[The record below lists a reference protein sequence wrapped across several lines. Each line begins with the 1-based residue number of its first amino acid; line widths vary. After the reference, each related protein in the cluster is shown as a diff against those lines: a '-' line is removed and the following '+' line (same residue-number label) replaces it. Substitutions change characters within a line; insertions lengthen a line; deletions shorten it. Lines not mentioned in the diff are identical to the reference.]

1 MFKTIKGKLMMSFVL
16 LVVISLIAVNGI
28 QFMIINSTYEK
39 KVEQNTLTNAELVSQ
54 NISEFIS
61 KAYKI
66 TEELAFNKAIE
77 TMETIKQ
84 EPILKST
91 ISRNDYFD
99 LFFIQGMDGMQTG
112 RSSGNLGDRSSR
124 WWFKQIISDS
134 SPFVSSSYYS
144 VTGNIAVTSVF
155 LPITDNNKMVGI
167 MGADIKLDYL
177 QQIVEKYTS
186 DENGIYSI
194 IIDGAGSVIAHPD
207 KEKVSELYNY
217 QTLNKIVK
225 VLDANGNPILDEKG
239 NHVTKEEHID
249 IPEGYLTAIEN
260 SKKGEKGT
268 IKFKDGDEEVI
279 LAYSP
284 ISLPGVSDDWH
295 VLTVQSEKTAKNF
308 VYNVLRFGLF
318 ATLLIIILTIII
330 SLVLANRISKPIK
343 NISELM
349 NKASSGNLT
358 EKSDHESKDEIGIL
372 SASYNMMIDNIGG
385 LVKETASITEVL
397 GKTSK
402 DLNTMSNNTITISK
416 DVAVAVE
423 EIAKGANEQ
432 AETLEISTQLSDNLG
447 ADVEE
452 LLISSSEILKDSN
465 KIKEVNSDGITKM
478 TDLDK
483 ISTLNIEK
491 TNEIEESIIK
501 LNEKSKEIGT
511 ILESITAISEQT
523 NLLALNASIE
533 AARAGEHGRGFAV
546 VADEI
551 RKLAEESN
559 GAANNINKIIGE
571 INKDISETVVIMGE
585 IKGMSNSQYLA
596 VSQVSEVFK
605 LINASIENIGKS
617 IEENNNLG
625 IRLNENNKKSIES
638 ISDISSISEE
648 TAATSEEVSASVYQ
662 QLEDIENLTEEAN
675 NLHEVTE
682 KLIVE
687 VGKFTI

>member
-16 LVVISLIAVNGI
+16 LVVISLVAVNSI

-66 TEELAFNKAIE
+66 TEELAFNKDIE
-77 TMETIKQ
+77 TMETAKQ
-84 EPILKST
+84 EPIVKST
-91 ISRNDYFD
+91 ISRNDYFE

-112 RSSGNLGDRSSR
+112 RSSGNLGDRSSK

-155 LPITDNNKMVGI
+155 LPIMDNNKMVGV

-177 QQIVEKYTS
+177 QHIVEKYTS
-186 DENGIYSI
+186 EENGIYSI
-194 IIDGAGSVIAHPD
+194 IIDGDGNVIAHPD

-217 QTLNKIVK
+217 QTLNKVVK

-260 SKKGEKGT
+260 SKNGEKGT
-268 IKFKDGDEEVI
+268 IKFRDVDEEVI

-295 VLTVQSEKTAKNF
+295 VLTVQSDKIAKNF
-308 VYNVLRFGLF
+308 VYYVLKFGVF
-318 ATLLIIILTIII
+318 ATLLIIGLTIII

-343 NISELM
+343 KISELM

-385 LVKETASITEVL
+385 LIKETVSITEVL

-402 DLNTMSNNTITISK
+402 DLNTMSNKTITISK

-423 EIAKGANEQ
+423 EIAKGANDQ
-432 AETLEISTQLSDNLG
+432 AETLETSAQLSDSLG
-447 ADVEE
+447 TDVEE
-452 LLISSSEILKDSN
+452 LLISSGKILKDSD

-483 ISTLNIEK
+483 ISTVNIEK
-491 TNEIEESIIK
+491 TNEIEVSIIK

-511 ILESITAISEQT
+511 ILESITSISEQT

-605 LINASIENIGKS
+605 LITTSIENIGNG
-617 IEENNNLG
+617 IEENNTLG
-625 IRLNENNKKSIES
+625 IKLNENNRKTMES
-638 ISDISSISEE
+638 ISEISSI
-648 TAATSEEVSASVYQ
+648 
-662 QLEDIENLTEEAN
+662 
-675 NLHEVTE
+675 
-682 KLIVE
+682 
-687 VGKFTI
+687 